1 MGKVWLVGAGPGAP
15 DLLTLRAARLL
26 ERADIV
32 FYDAL
37 VHPDTLALARGA
49 RLVDVGKRNGK
60 VSTEQRFTNRA
71 LVEAARTHA
80 TVVRLKGG
88 DPMLFGRAHEELEA
102 LAAAGIETEVVPG
115 ITAALAASASLG
127 LSLTRRGLSRHVA
140 FVTPRSGADQ
150 SPTEWLSAAA
160 SADTVAM
167 YMAATQSQSVATD
180 LIAAGRPATT
190 PAVFV
195 ESASLPG
202 ERVVATTLAHLR
214 DGLSPT
220 FEGPVLLLVGEVFRE
235 LGAMEHEA
243 REATGYGATV
253 RLAITERCQARSA

>member
-37 VHPDTLALARGA
+37 VHPDTLALATRA

-60 VSTEQRFTNRA
+60 ASTEQRFTNRA
-71 LVEAARTHA
+71 LVEAAKTHA

-88 DPMLFGRAHEELEA
+88 DPMLFGRAQEELDA
-102 LAAAGIETEVVPG
+102 LAAAGVECEVVPG

-127 LSLTRRGLSRHVA
+127 LSLTRRGLARHVA
-140 FVTPRSGADQ
+140 FVTPRTGVDQ
-150 SPTEWLSAAA
+150 SPTEWLGAAA

-167 YMAATQSQSVATD
+167 YMAATQSQQVAAD
-180 LIAAGRPATT
+180 LIAAGRSPGT

-195 ESASLPG
+195 ENASLPG
-202 ERVVATTLAHLR
+202 ERRVATTLDALR
-214 DGLSPT
+214 NAPPPA
-220 FEGPVLLLVGEVFRE
+220 FAGPVLLLIGEVFRE
-235 LGAMEHEA
+235 LLSLGSMEHEA
-243 REATGYGATV
+243 EV
-253 RLAITERCQARSA
+253 RLAVTERCQARSA